1 MSATARKVKRWER
14 PNDRVPAFVERWGRG
29 PFFVTMVALGVAT
42 AGLSV
47 WFWPLGVLVG
57 LGTLVFGFMGYT
69 DITQSHHTILRN
81 FPVLGRLRYF
91 FESVRPE
98 LRQYFVESDQ
108 EENPYS
114 RERRAVIYQ
123 RAKDVL
129 ATMPFGTRHDVYGVG
144 YTWIAHSLQPKHPPE
159 SAGRIMVGEGRCKQ
173 PYSCSIFNISAMSYG
188 SLSTNAV
195 LALNR
200 GAKMGAFAHNTGEGG
215 VSPYHLEPEG
225 DLIWQIGTGYFGCR
239 TDDGDF
245 NPEMFAAMA
254 TKPNVKMIEIKLSQG
269 AKPGHGG
276 ILPAKK
282 VTPEISEIRGVPM
295 GKDVLSPPSHKAFST
310 PRELVE
316 FVGRVR
322 ELSGGK
328 PVGIKL
334 CIGHPSEFL
343 AIVKA
348 MVELGDGPDFITVD
362 GGEGGTGAAPL
373 EFSNSVGSPLRDG
386 LLFVHDALRGAG
398 IRNQVKIFSA
408 GKIATGFHVLLQLAW
423 GADACNSARGMMFAL
438 GCIQALKCNSN
449 KCPAG
454 VATQEPRLVQ
464 GLDVMDKS
472 HRVASFHAKTV
483 ESVLELCGAAGLETP
498 VDLRREHIAH
508 RISATE
514 VRTFGETFPELPE
527 RAFVEGTA
535 PASLQEQ
542 WDRASADDFCP
553 PSSC

>member
-29 PFFVTMVALGVAT
+29 PFFTSLVVLAVVAAGAGV
-42 AGLSV
+42 LY
-47 WFWPLGVLVG
+47 WPLGVA
-57 LGTLVFGFMGYT
+57 LGFAVLVFGAMGYK
-69 DITQSHHTILRN
+69 DLNQSSHTILRN
-81 FPVLGRLRYF
+81 YPVLGRMRYF

-114 RERRAVIYQ
+114 RERRSIIYQ

-144 YTWIAHSLQPKHPPE
+144 YTWIAHSLQPKHPEP

-173 PYSCSIFNISAMSYG
+173 PYSASIFNISAMSYG
-188 SLSTNAV
+188 SLSSNAV

-200 GAKMGAFAHNTGEGG
+200 GAQMSNFAHNTGEGG
-215 VSPYHLEPEG
+215 VSPYHLEPGG

-239 TDDGDF
+239 TEDGDF
-245 NPEMFAAMA
+245 NPEMFAATA
-254 TKPNVKMIEIKLSQG
+254 TKPNVKMIEVKLSQG

-282 VTPEISEIRGVPM
+282 VTPEIAKIRGVPM
-295 GKDVLSPPSHKAFST
+295 GKDVLSPPNHRAFST
-310 PRELVE
+310 PRELVR
-316 FVGRVR
+316 FVVQLRK
-322 ELSGGK
+322 LSEGK
-328 PVGIKL
+328 PIGIKL

-348 MVELGDGPDFITVD
+348 MVEEGDGPDFITVD

-373 EFSNSVGSPLRDG
+373 EFSNSVGAPLRDG
-386 LLFVHDALRGAG
+386 LLFVHDALLGAG
-398 IRNQVKIFSA
+398 IRDQVKIFSA
-408 GKIATGFHVLLQLAW
+408 GKIATGFHVLLQLAL

-454 VATQEPRLVQ
+454 VATQEPRLVR
-464 GLDVMDKS
+464 GLDVTDKAY
-472 HRVASFHAKTV
+472 RVASFHDKTV

-498 VDLRREHIAH
+498 VDLRRRHIAH

-514 VRTFGETFPELPE
+514 VRTFGETFPQLPE
-527 RAFVEGTA
+527 RAFLDGTA
-535 PASLQEQ
+535 PESLQAQ
-542 WDRASADDFCP
+542 WEHASADNFCP
-553 PSSC
+553 